1 MRARLY
7 GALNYFQ
14 NFYLNLLAGNLRVLA
29 YHTVHDPAKFEKQLH
44 YLKEHFH
51 LIDLHTLKN
60 HLNKGEKLPNRSLLI
75 TFDDG
80 DISVFENGL
89 PLFKKYKIP
98 SVLFVITKLIGTSDP
113 YWWDQIRYCLGG
125 EEGHKKSWEAKT
137 WKNEERIDYLEK
149 LTNNSEKPQLKKD
162 QLKNSQLKQLREAG
176 MEIANHSHT
185 HPMFDRCT
193 ERELRYEISSSS
205 KLLAD
210 LGFHKNVFAYP
221 NGNYDPKAENI
232 LKKEGIEMAFLF
244 DHKVNSKIINPL
256 RISRIRVDSDTDIKE
271 FKVKVSGFHSFLYH
285 NLRKRN

>member
-14 NFYLNLLAGNLRVLA
+14 NIYLNLLAGNLRVLA

-60 HLNKGEKLPNRSLLI
+60 HLNKGEKLPKRSLLI

-98 SVLFVITKLIGTSDP
+98 SILFVITKLIDTSDP
-113 YWWDQIRYCLGG
+113 YWWDQIRYYLGG
-125 EEGHKKSWEAKT
+125 DEGHKKSWEAKT
-137 WKNEERIDYLEK
+137 WKNEERLDYLEK
-149 LTNNSEKPQLKKD
+149 LAGNSEKPQLKKD
-162 QLKNSQLKQLREAG
+162 QLNNIQLKQLREAG
-176 MEIANHSHT
+176 MQIANHSHT

-193 ERELRYEISSSS
+193 EQELKYEISSSS

-210 LGFHKNVFAYP
+210 FGFHKNVFAYP

-244 DHKVNSKIINPL
+244 DHKVNPKTIHPL